1 MFSPSHRQRHSFVL
15 QLVQF
20 FLNLF
25 CLCSFYSRIYDT
37 VSYQLESNQVNQIR
51 HEDGDGHHL
60 SSSQQPKIRYIS
72 PFRLPYIEY
81 HRKRSDKLCIIPNC
95 WPFDSFSIV
104 SEQTLQAR
112 LHISKNES
120 DIVWLAI
127 SDKLKWPHRYEN
139 WYKTILNSTQNKNKV
154 YHKANLNNNIKL
166 QVFRTR
172 YTGRN
177 FFRNISCLS
186 RSVLKC

>member
-25 CLCSFYSRIYDT
+25 CLCNFYSRIYDT
-37 VSYQLESNQVNQIR
+37 VSYQLESNSSWIR
-51 HEDGDGHHL
+51 RWTSSFLKPTALNKVHFPFSLALDRV
-60 SSSQQPKIRYIS
+60 SSQEIWQIMHNS
-72 PFRLPYIEY
+72 QLLTVRLF
-81 HRKRSDKLCIIPNC
+81 
-95 WPFDSFSIV
+95 FDSEWANF
-104 SEQTLQAR
+104 TG

-127 SDKLKWPHRYEN
+127 SDKLKWPHRYKN
-139 WYKTILNSTQNKNKV
+139 WYKTILNSTQNKKKV
-154 YHKANLNNNIKL
+154 YNKTNLNNNIKL
-166 QVFRTR
+166 QVFRTI

-177 FFRNISCLS
+177 FFRNISCLF

>member
-1 MFSPSHRQRHSFVL
+1 MVS
-15 QLVQF
+15 
-20 FLNLF
+20 
-25 CLCSFYSRIYDT
+25 
-37 VSYQLESNQVNQIR
+37 VSYQFESNQVNQIR

-139 WYKTILNSTQNKNKV
+139 WYKTILNSTQNKKFVRSLAMILYIRQAKRGNVPYLRLLAWGKMMSITV
-154 YHKANLNNNIKL
+154 FMTNLIHLIWFQLIGYSIIDPAMKATQAK
-166 QVFRTR
+166 
-172 YTGRN
+172 
-177 FFRNISCLS
+177 
-186 RSVLKC
+186 